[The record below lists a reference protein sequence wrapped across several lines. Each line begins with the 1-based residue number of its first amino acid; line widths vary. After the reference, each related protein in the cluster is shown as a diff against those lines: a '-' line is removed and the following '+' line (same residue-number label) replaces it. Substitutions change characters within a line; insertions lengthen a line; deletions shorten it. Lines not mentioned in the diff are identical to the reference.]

1 MSMEIL
7 KNPVTIWFLVGL
19 AMLLLEMAGTALVF
33 LFFGVSAW
41 IVAVFCLITPLT
53 VNQEIFLFIIIA
65 TLTLVFLRSTLKN
78 IFEGFV
84 KNRQD
89 LRQNPD
95 EFIGRR
101 VVVKESISPPKSGK
115 VELNGTLW
123 QAEADQPLETG
134 TTVKIVNKN
143 NLTLKVERV

>member
-41 IVAVFCLITPLT
+41 IVAVLCLITPLT
-53 VNQEIFLFIIIA
+53 VNQEILLFIIIA

-101 VVVKESISPPKSGK
+101 VVVKEGILPPKSGK

-123 QAEADQPLETG
+123 QAEADQSLEAG
-134 TTVKIVNKN
+134 TTVRIVNKD